1 MKADQWQKIE
11 SVLQDALDR
20 APVERA
26 SFIED
31 ACAGDDELKAEATTL
46 IAAYEEAGDFIEE
59 PAMARDAQVLLG
71 ADLASNVGREV
82 GPHKIIE
89 RLGAGGMGEVY
100 LAQDTRLRRPVA
112 LKLLPAYF
120 AADEA
125 RARRF
130 QSEARAASALNHPN
144 ILTIHEVGEHD
155 GIYFIATEFIDGKTI
170 GELIS

>member
-1 MKADQWQKIE
+1 
-11 SVLQDALDR
+11 
-20 APVERA
+20 
-26 SFIED
+26 
-31 ACAGDDELKAEATTL
+31 
-46 IAAYEEAGDFIEE
+46 
-59 PAMARDAQVLLG
+59 MARDAQVLLG
-71 ADLASNVGREV
+71 NEFAGNVGREV
-82 GPHKIIE
+82 GPYKIIE

-155 GIYFIATEFIDGKTI
+155 GVYFIATEFIDGKTI
-170 GELIS
+170 GELIRERDCRLMRFWIASSRWLRHWRSRMTRASCTATSNRKTSCAVTMV